1 GGRPIHCADFSPA
14 GLTSAPTL
22 GAVPP
27 LVAIPLAVAIVIAYL
42 GVRTALARPGRVR
55 AAAATPDLRDEPP
68 AVVNLLVNRL
78 TDAPQVASATLLD
91 LAARRAV
98 EIHQVADDPAHT
110 MVRLRGEPPTIHGY
124 EGRVIERLTRVAGD
138 RPVPVTDLIERYAD
152 GGDVWQRRLVR
163 DAVLEARR
171 LGL

>member
-55 AAAATPDLRDEPP
+55 AAAATPELRDEPP

-91 LAARRAV
+91 LAARRTV
-98 EIHQVADDPAHT
+98 EIHGVADGAEHT
-110 MVRLRGEPPTIHGY
+110 MVRLR
-124 EGRVIERLTRVAGD
+124 EGQAGAGGPEYERLILDRVARVAGD
-138 RPVPVTDLIERYAD
+138 RFTPVGA
-152 GGDVWQRRLVR
+152 LVR
-163 DAVLEARR
+163 RHAE
-171 LGL
+171 GG